1 MNDRNERHHDS
12 DGTGNAHETRREFRV
27 EESEPARRVDVWL
40 SDRCP
45 DVSRSQIQSWIKE
58 GRVTVDGEPVP
69 ARRKVSLGETVHL
82 VIPAPAKTE
91 LEPEDVSLGIVY
103 EEEDFVVIDKPAG
116 VQVHPGSGP
125 KRATVVHG
133 LLHRYPDWDPPGPQ
147 ERPGIVHR
155 LDRATS
161 GLMVVART
169 PVGYQS
175 LGKQIRERSVSR
187 RYVAL
192 VWGNLGAEAGR
203 IDAPIGRHSRER
215 TRMAVRRQG
224 REAATNWRVLER
236 FEQLT
241 LVEAVLETG
250 RTHQIRVHF
259 SHIGHPVFGDPTY
272 GRDALW
278 VERFAGPE
286 RSVYQTLARRLN
298 RQALHA
304 YHLAFDRPGDGKR
317 VRCEA
322 PVPKDMDE
330 VLYRLAERGMNG

>member
-1 MNDRNERHHDS
+1 MTDPSHDS
-12 DGTGNAHETRREFRV
+12 PETTREFPV
-27 EESEPARRVDVWL
+27 PPGEPSRRIDAWL

-45 DVSRSQIQSWIKE
+45 DLSRSQIQCWIKD
-58 GRVTVDGEPVP
+58 GRVTVDGEPVA
-69 ARRKVSLGETVHL
+69 ARNKVSAGQSVRL
-82 VIPAPAKTE
+82 VIPAPTRTE
-91 LEPEDVSLGIVY
+91 LEPEDVPLGVVY
-103 EEEDFVVIDKPAG
+103 EEDDFVVIDKPAG
-116 VQVHPGSGP
+116 LQVHPGSGP

-133 LLHRYPDWDPPGPQ
+133 LLHRYPGWDAPGPE
-147 ERPGIVHR
+147 ERPGVVHR
-155 LDRATS
+155 LDRSTS

-169 PVGYQS
+169 HLGYQS
-175 LGKQIRERSVSR
+175 LGRQIRDRTVSR

-224 REAATNWRVLER
+224 RTAATNWRVLER

-259 SHIGHPVFGDPTY
+259 AHLGHPVFGDPTY

-286 RSVYQTLARRLN
+286 RSVYQSLVRRLN

-322 PVPKDMDE
+322 PVPTDMEE